1 VDTPRRRRRD
11 REVRSQLSEIS
22 GRPTNPLSGGPS
34 GFWIITTEPTYDD
47 IARRAY
53 ELYQQRGCT
62 DGEDWRDWFQAENEL
77 GKRDAP
83 EESLAALISR
93 GAAVAV

>member
-1 VDTPRRRRRD
+1 MDTPRRRRRD
-11 REVRSQLSEIS
+11 REAPSQSSEIS

-34 GFWIITTEPTYDD
+34 GLWIITTEPTYDD

-77 GKRDAP
+77 RNRDAP

>member
-1 VDTPRRRRRD
+1 MDTPRRRRRD

-53 ELYQQRGCT
+53 EL
-62 DGEDWRDWFQAENEL
+62 
-77 GKRDAP
+77 
-83 EESLAALISR
+83 
-93 GAAVAV
+93 